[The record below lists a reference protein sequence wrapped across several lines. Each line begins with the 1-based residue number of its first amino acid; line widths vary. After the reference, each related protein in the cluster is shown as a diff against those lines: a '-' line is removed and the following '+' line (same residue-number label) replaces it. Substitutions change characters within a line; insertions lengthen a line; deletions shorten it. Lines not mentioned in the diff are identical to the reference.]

1 MARLERT
8 REGILEGVSKLYLLL
23 LNSIYYVVGGCISA
37 QMKIVRL
44 LLVFFIRCDTKLL

>member
-23 LNSIYYVVGGCISA
+23 LNSIYNVVCGCIS
-37 QMKIVRL
+37 VHNENS
-44 LLVFFIRCDTKLL
+44 VFVISIFHTM